1 MVVILVLFTLVFFL
15 GVDHLKTWNDNRV
28 RTPRGT
34 MYTTGTTITSFGF
47 ESLGCLSQ
55 DGGVPYKEQVDWE
68 I

>member
-34 MYTTGTTITSFGF
+34 MITTHGF
-47 ESLGCLSQ
+47 EMLGALSQ
-55 DGGVPYKEQVDWE
+55 DGGQPYREQVDWE